1 MNQHYRNDSTTIAMK
16 LPQPLFEATLIH
28 RYKRFLADVRLPD
41 GETITVHCP
50 NSGSMKGCAEPGSSV
65 LLSRS
70 TNLKRKLPFTLELI
84 RINSQWI
91 GINTMRPNHLVR
103 EAISQGTIP
112 ELSGYEDIRSEVKYG
127 NNSRIDLLLSGPAG
141 SCYVEVKNVTLL
153 CGEEAQ
159 FPDAVTTRGQKHLR
173 ELMQVVQTGGRGVIF
188 FVVQRADAQTFGP
201 ADSIDPNYGE
211 LLRLAMQNGVEA
223 LAYQAHVG
231 PEEIY
236 LTRRLQ
242 ITL

>member
-1 MNQHYRNDSTTIAMK
+1 MK
-16 LPQPLFEATLIH
+16 LPQPLYEAILIR

-70 TNLKRKLPFTLELI
+70 SNQKRKFAFTLELI
-84 RINSQWI
+84 RINGLWV
-91 GINTMRPNHLVR
+91 GINTMRPNYLVR
-103 EAISQGTIP
+103 EAITQGTIP
-112 ELSGYEDIRSEVKYG
+112 ELSGYQDIRSEVRYG
-127 NNSRIDLLLSGPAG
+127 TNSRIDLLLSGPTG

-153 CGEEAQ
+153 CGESAL

-188 FVVQRADAQTFGP
+188 FVVQRQDAQTFGT
-201 ADSIDPNYGE
+201 ADAIDPIYGK

-231 PEEIY
+231 PQEIT

-242 ITL
+242 IIL

>member
-1 MNQHYRNDSTTIAMK
+1 MK
-16 LPQPLFEATLIH
+16 LPQPLYEATLIR

-70 TNLKRKLPFTLELI
+70 SNQKRKFPFTLELI
-84 RINSQWI
+84 RINGLWV
-91 GINTMRPNHLVR
+91 GINTMRPNYLVR

-112 ELSGYEDIRSEVKYG
+112 ELSGYQDIRSEVRYG
-127 NNSRIDLLLSGPAG
+127 TNSRIDLLLSGPTG

-153 CGEEAQ
+153 CGESAL

-173 ELMQVVQTGGRGVIF
+173 ELMQVVQTGSRGVIF
-188 FVVQRADAQTFGP
+188 FVVQREDAQTFGT
-201 ADSIDPNYGE
+201 ADSIDPLYGK

-223 LAYQAHVG
+223 LAYQAHIG
-231 PEEIY
+231 PQEIT

-242 ITL
+242 ILL

>member
-1 MNQHYRNDSTTIAMK
+1 MR
-16 LPQPLFEATLIH
+16 LPQPLYEATLIR
-28 RYKRFLADVRLPD
+28 RYKRFLADVRIPD

-50 NSGSMKGCAEPGSSV
+50 NSGSMKGCAEPGSPV

-70 TNLKRKLPFTLELI
+70 NNQKRKLSFTLELI
-84 RINSQWI
+84 RINGHWV

-112 ELSGYEDIRSEVKYG
+112 ELSGYHDIRSEVPYG
-127 NNSRIDLLLSGPAG
+127 TNSRIDLLLSGQSG

-153 CGEEAQ
+153 CGESAL

-188 FVVQRADAQTFGP
+188 FVVQREDAQTFGP
-201 ADSIDPNYGE
+201 ADSIDPNYGK
-211 LLRLAMQNGVEA
+211 LLRLAIQNGVEA

-231 PEEIY
+231 PEELF

-242 ITL
+242 ISL

>member
-1 MNQHYRNDSTTIAMK
+1 
-16 LPQPLFEATLIH
+16 
-28 RYKRFLADVRLPD
+28 
-41 GETITVHCP
+41 
-50 NSGSMKGCAEPGSSV
+50 
-65 LLSRS
+65 
-70 TNLKRKLPFTLELI
+70 
-84 RINSQWI
+84 
-91 GINTMRPNHLVR
+91 MRPNYLVR

-112 ELSGYEDIRSEVKYG
+112 ELSGYQDIRSEVKYG

-201 ADSIDPNYGE
+201 ADSIDPNYGK
-211 LLRLAMQNGVEA
+211 LLRLAIQNGVEA